1 MRDFY
6 DTNEVRIA
14 KSQTAMPLFLR
25 IRERLTKML
34 NTNKAARRSCNYKR
48 ANGSRGTRSIVADQ
62 EQAYLI
68 AGLLI
73 AVSFGLMF
81 VIGAVMF

>member
-1 MRDFY
+1 MAR
-6 DTNEVRIA
+6 NE
-14 KSQTAMPLFLR
+14 
-25 IRERLTKML
+25 E
-34 NTNKAARRSCNYKR
+34 AARQLRQQR
-48 ANGSRGTRSIVADQ
+48 ARQGSHRTRSIVSDY
-62 EQAYLI
+62 EQACLA

>member
-1 MRDFY
+1 
-6 DTNEVRIA
+6 
-14 KSQTAMPLFLR
+14 
-25 IRERLTKML
+25 ML